1 MMWVKICGIT
11 NLSDALMCV
20 EAGADALGFIF
31 VEGTPRSIDPAVVE
45 EIIRSLPPF
54 VTTVGVFVN
63 RPVEEVEGI
72 ANALALS
79 LVQLHGDE
87 SPEYCET
94 LRVRFIKA
102 FRVKEADDL
111 AVLPQYPGA
120 KAYLLD
126 PFVPGKLGGTG
137 RTLDWEL
144 AVKAKAYGR
153 IILAGGL
160 TPENV
165 AEAVRRVEPYAVDV
179 SSGVEA
185 SPGRKDP
192 EKVKRFIE
200 QVQGSR
206 FKVQGS
212 TLHLAL

>member
-1 MMWVKICGIT
+1 MTRVKICGVT

-20 EAGADALGFIF
+20 EAGADALGFVF
-31 VEGTPRSIDPAVVE
+31 VEGTPRFIDPAVVE
-45 EIIRSLPPF
+45 GIIRRLPPF

-63 RPVEEVEGI
+63 RPLEEVERI

-87 SPEYCET
+87 SPEDCEA
-94 LRVRFIKA
+94 LRVPFIKA
-102 FRVKEADDL
+102 FRVKGTDDL
-111 AVLPQYPGA
+111 ALLPRYPEA

-144 AVKAKAYGR
+144 AVKAKAYLSACDVQAGGR

-185 SPGRKDP
+185 EPGWKDP
-192 EKVKRFIE
+192 EKVKRFI
-200 QVQGSR
+200 QQAKG
-206 FKVQGS
+206 
-212 TLHLAL
+212 AL